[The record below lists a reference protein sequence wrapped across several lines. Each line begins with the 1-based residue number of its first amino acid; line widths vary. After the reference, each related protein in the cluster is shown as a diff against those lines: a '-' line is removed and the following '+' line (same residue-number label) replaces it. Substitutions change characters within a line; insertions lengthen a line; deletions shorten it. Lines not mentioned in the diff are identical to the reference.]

1 MPWMSGERM
10 VAPCDM
16 WRAPEAMLSPGSSWL
31 LDPHPQQAEAWL
43 AGLQGHGRPSA
54 PAAPG
59 GSAPHTCV
67 PRAASPSVPVTGR
80 GLGRCRQCG
89 GGELALLG
97 ARVTRLWRI
106 PPWTGPLH
114 GRLLDGNWGP
124 SWKRCPPPPALRPR
138 AGGLA
143 GAERLLRFRSFC
155 SSVASWQA
163 ACGLTSHSS
172 RRGREARGG
181 GRGLPRTV
189 SSRAGGRKSVG
200 PAVARLPPSAART
213 GTGAAEACGAQGV
226 QRGARSRAEQRPGA
240 VTWHALPAQGP
251 GEHGAPREP
260 GSTHSR
266 WLGHTH
272 ASWGFRRHQPR
283 AGQGPSPQESTVTGH
298 AWEP

>member
-1 MPWMSGERM
+1 M

-67 PRAASPSVPVTGR
+67 PRAASPTVPVTCR

-124 SWKRCPPPPALRPR
+124 SWKRCLPPPALRPR

-189 SSRAGGRKSVG
+189 TAGREAGRVWGRRWPGS
-200 PAVARLPPSAART
+200 LPRPP
-213 GTGAAEACGAQGV
+213 AQGRAQ
-226 QRGARSRAEQRPGA
+226 QRPAGLRASSVAPGLVLSRGLEPSHGMHFLPRAQGSTGPPGSLAPRTVAGWDTRTRPGA
-240 VTWHALPAQGP
+240 SGGTSPAQGRDRV
-251 GEHGAPREP
+251 PRNQ
-260 GSTHSR
+260 
-266 WLGHTH
+266 L
-272 ASWGFRRHQPR
+272 
-283 AGQGPSPQESTVTGH
+283 
-298 AWEP
+298 

>member
-1 MPWMSGERM
+1 M

-31 LDPHPQQAEAWL
+31 LDLHPQQAEAWL

-59 GSAPHTCV
+59 GSAPHTRV
-67 PRAASPSVPVTGR
+67 PRAASPTVPVTCR

-143 GAERLLRFRSFC
+143 GAERSVRFRSFC
-155 SSVASWQA
+155 SSVPSWQA
-163 ACGLTSHSS
+163 ACGLISHSS
-172 RRGREARGG
+172 RRGRGAGAAQDCDSVSCRQQGGRQEECGAGG
-181 GRGLPRTV
+181 GQAPSLGRPHRDGRSRGLRGSGRPARRPV
-189 SSRAGGRKSVG
+189 S
-200 PAVARLPPSAART
+200 
-213 GTGAAEACGAQGV
+213 C
-226 QRGARSRAEQRPGA
+226 
-240 VTWHALPAQGP
+240 
-251 GEHGAPREP
+251 
-260 GSTHSR
+260 
-266 WLGHTH
+266 
-272 ASWGFRRHQPR
+272 
-283 AGQGPSPQESTVTGH
+283 
-298 AWEP
+298 